1 MFSDEALMK
10 DLPSNDMNWGET
22 LGTVTLEF
30 FSSVQRLALHP
41 VLRPLLVLTW

>member
-1 MFSDEALMK
+1 MIDTEWGNQRQRPALSDEALMK

-30 FSSVQRLALHP
+30 AISLGL
-41 VLRPLLVLTW
+41 